1 MVVVVVG
8 VVGDGSSGDSGGGGG
23 VYVCREQEII
33 DLRCHVVP

>member
-1 MVVVVVG
+1 MVVVVIG
-8 VVGDGSSGDSGGGGG
+8 VVGDGSSGDSGGG